1 MGAAPARPAC
11 PRDAHPAEAWT
22 DVDDDAGAFSG
33 SGTYALTFTLTERQL
48 GADRYLVDLGIV
60 RDIARVIVNDV
71 DCGVAWTPPF
81 RVEVTAALRV
91 GGNVIR
97 VEVATPWR
105 NRLIAEA
112 GAPGGEVLEAMT
124 AVFEASA
131 RPLPAGLA
139 GPVSLVAESTP

>member
-1 MGAAPARPAC
+1 M
-11 PRDAHPAEAWT
+11 
-22 DVDDDAGAFSG
+22 
-33 SGTYALTFTLTERQL
+33 
-48 GADRYLVDLGIV
+48 
-60 RDIARVIVNDV
+60 RDIARVIVNAV

-81 RVEVTAALRV
+81 RVDVTAALRV

-97 VEVATPWR
+97 VEVVTPWR

-112 GAPGGEVLEAMT
+112 GAPSGEIFEPMT

-139 GPVSLVAESTP
+139 GPVVARRGVDAVDARSRPDQRDYCPA